1 MSLDYIQYPATVK
14 TLAAEIKRACND
26 YYAKI
31 IDNNQIKEII
41 EGYAKTVPYLLFSE
55 NQINPTVS
63 IIIGK
68 KRLRLVIDIISTQI
82 PPAKTAPEEQQL
94 SLLFS
99 QSGEYK
105 GLSM

>member
-14 TLAAEIKRACND
+14 ALAAEIKRACND
-26 YYAKI
+26 YYAKL

-41 EGYAKTVPYLLFSE
+41 ESYAKTVPYLLFSE
-55 NQINPTVS
+55 NQINPTVA

-68 KRLRLVIDIISTQI
+68 KRLRLVTDLVAARI
-82 PPAKTAPEEQQL
+82 PTAKKAPEEQQL
-94 SLLFS
+94 SLSFS
-99 QSGEYK
+99 QSGEYQ